1 MNQEVMFMNQI
12 KKNFIYN
19 VFYQILIIILP
30 LITIPYVSRV
40 LGSEGVGIYSYTY
53 SIVYYFMLISMLGIN
68 NYGNRT
74 IAKARDDKEKLSKA
88 FISIYSIQLFMS
100 ILMIML
106 YIIYILIFDNK
117 YLLVASIQI
126 IYIIS
131 AMFDI
136 NWFFFGLEKFK
147 LTVVR
152 STLVKILSLIGIF
165 VFIKTKND
173 VWLYALILS
182 LSTLVSN
189 ILLIPFLLKE
199 INIIKISFKD
209 IKKHIKPILILFIPV
224 IAVSLYRIMDK
235 IMLGLLSNI
244 NEVGYYEQA
253 DKMVTVPLGIITAL
267 GTVMLPRISNLVAKG
282 ENKRVLEYIKKSVNF
297 MMFLA
302 FPMCFG
308 MIAVSND
315 FIPIFLG
322 EDFIK
327 TGYLV
332 NYISFII
339 IFTSFAN
346 IIRTQ
351 YLIPKEKDKI
361 YTLSVIGGAVTN
373 LIINFILIPKYQSI
387 GAAIGTIAA
396 ELYVMVYQVYKVRKE
411 LPIKDYLKDILP
423 LFIKALIMFI
433 IILSIKCI
441 PINPLYRVILQIVIG
456 ILIYVLLNYK
466 YILEIT
472 NIKNIFKK
480 KVIK

>member
-1 MNQEVMFMNQI
+1 MGQI

-40 LGSEGVGIYSYTY
+40 LGSKGVGIYSYTY
-53 SIVYYFMLISMLGIN
+53 SIVYYFMLIALLGIN
-68 NYGNRT
+68 NYGNRA
-74 IAKARDDKEKLSKA
+74 IAKVRDNKNKLSKV

-100 ILMIML
+100 ILMIVL
-106 YIIYILIFDNK
+106 YLVYILLFNNR
-117 YLLVASIQI
+117 YMEVAIIQI
-126 IYIIS
+126 IYLIS
-131 AMFDI
+131 CIFDF

-147 LTVVR
+147 LTVIR
-152 STLVKILSLIGIF
+152 STLVKIISLFGIF
-165 VFIKTKND
+165 MIVKTKND
-173 VWLYALILS
+173 VWLYTLILS
-182 LSTLVSN
+182 FSTLLSN
-189 ILLIPFLLKE
+189 MLLIPFLLKE
-199 INIIKISFKD
+199 IDLVNIKFKD

-282 ENKRVLEYIKKSVNF
+282 ENKRILEYIKKSVNF

-308 MIAVSND
+308 MIAVSSD

-322 EDFIK
+322 KDFIK
-327 TGYLV
+327 TGYLI
-332 NYISFII
+332 NYISCII
-339 IFTSFAN
+339 IFISFAN

-351 YLIPKEKDKI
+351 YLLPKEKDRI
-361 YTLSVIGGAVTN
+361 YIISVISGSIIN
-373 LIINFILIPKYQSI
+373 LICNLIFIPLYASI
-387 GAAIGTIAA
+387 GACIGTVTA
-396 ELYVMVYQVYKVRKE
+396 ELIVMLYQVYKVKDE
-411 LPIKDYLKDILP
+411 LPIRDYLKDMFP

-433 IILSIKCI
+433 IILLIKLLSISAIYKVLI
-441 PINPLYRVILQIVIG
+441 QVVIG
-456 ILIYVLLNYK
+456 ISIYGLLNYK
-466 YILEIT
+466 YIVDIT
-472 NIKNIFKK
+472 NIKNMLKK

>member
-1 MNQEVMFMNQI
+1 MNQI

>member
-1 MNQEVMFMNQI
+1 MSQI
-12 KKNFIYN
+12 KKNFVYN

-40 LGSEGVGIYSYTY
+40 LGSKGVGIYSYTY
-53 SIVYYFMLISMLGIN
+53 SIVYYFMLIALLGIN

-74 IAKARDDKEKLSKA
+74 IAKVRDNKEKLSET
-88 FISIYSIQLFMS
+88 FMSIYSIQLIMS
-100 ILMIML
+100 ILMIVA
-106 YIIYILIFDNK
+106 YIIYIALFNSRYMFVAIIQIVYLISCIFD
-117 YLLVASIQI
+117 
-126 IYIIS
+126 
-131 AMFDI
+131 F

-147 LTVVR
+147 LTVIR

-173 VWLYALILS
+173 VWLYTLILS
-182 LSTLVSN
+182 LSILISN
-189 ILLIPFLLKE
+189 ILLVPFLLKE
-199 INIIKISFKD
+199 IKIVKVSFKE
-209 IKKHIKPILILFIPV
+209 IKRHIKPILVLFIPV

-267 GTVMLPRISNLVAKG
+267 GTVMLPRISNLVSKG
-282 ENKRVLEYIKKSVNF
+282 ENQRILEYIKKSVNF

-322 EDFIK
+322 KDFVK
-327 TGYLV
+327 TGYLI
-332 NYISFII
+332 NYISCII
-339 IFTSFAN
+339 VFTSFAN

-351 YLIPKEKDKI
+351 YLLPKEKDKI
-361 YTLSVIGGAVTN
+361 YIISVIGGAIIN
-373 LIINFILIPKYQSI
+373 LICNLIFIPLYASI
-387 GAAIGTIAA
+387 GACIGTIAA
-396 ELYVMVYQVYKVRKE
+396 ELIVMLYQVYKVKNE
-411 LPIKDYLKDILP
+411 LPIKKYLKDMIP

-433 IILSIKCI
+433 IILLIKLL
-441 PINPLYRVILQIVIG
+441 PISALYKVLIQIVIG
-456 ILIYVLLNYK
+456 ISIYGLLNYK

-472 NIKNIFKK
+472 NLKK

>member
-1 MNQEVMFMNQI
+1 MYMSQI
-12 KKNFIYN
+12 KKNFVYN

-30 LITIPYVSRV
+30 LITIPYVSRI
-40 LGSEGVGIYSYTY
+40 LGSKGVGIYSYTY
-53 SIVYYFMLISMLGIN
+53 SIVYYFMLIALLGIN

-74 IAKARDDKEKLSKA
+74 IAKARDNKNKLSKA

-100 ILMIML
+100 ILMIIFYL
-106 YIIYILIFDNK
+106 GYIILFNNRYMG
-117 YLLVASIQI
+117 VATIQI
-126 IYIIS
+126 IYLIS
-131 AMFDI
+131 CIFDF

-147 LTVVR
+147 ITVIR
-152 STLVKILSLIGIF
+152 STLVKLLSLFGIF
-165 VFIKTKND
+165 MFVKTKND
-173 VWLYALILS
+173 VWLYTLILS
-182 LSTLVSN
+182 FSTLFSN

-199 INIIKISFKD
+199 IDLVDIKFKD
-209 IKKHIKPILILFIPV
+209 VKKHIKPILILFIPV

-267 GTVMLPRISNLVAKG
+267 GTVMLPRISNLVSKG
-282 ENKRVLEYIKKSVNF
+282 ENKRILEYIKKSVNF

-308 MIAVSND
+308 MIAVSSD

-322 EDFIK
+322 KDFVK
-327 TGYLV
+327 TGYLI
-332 NYISFII
+332 NYISCII
-339 IFTSFAN
+339 VFTSFAN

-351 YLIPKEKDKI
+351 YLLPKEKDKVYI
-361 YTLSVIGGAVTN
+361 VSVIGGAIIN
-373 LIINFILIPKYQSI
+373 LICNLIFIPLYASV
-387 GAAIGTIAA
+387 GACIGTIAA
-396 ELYVMVYQVYKVRKE
+396 ELIVMLYQVYKVKNE
-411 LPIKDYLKDILP
+411 LPIKNYLKDIIP

-433 IILSIKCI
+433 IILLIKLLPISSI
-441 PINPLYRVILQIVIG
+441 YRVLIQITIG
-456 ILIYVLLNYK
+456 GLIYAILNCK

-472 NIKNIFKK
+472 NLK